1 MQQKERQWLF
11 ELLGRIASGFVSIV
25 GQHCEIVVYDF
36 ADLEHA
42 VVSVAGNLTGRKPGA
57 PVPDLDFIRTS
68 LTNDSPDE
76 FNYTTREDQQ
86 FLSSTIWV
94 RDPEGEIIGALGIN
108 MDYEHILQMKS
119 IVDSLTAVFQ
129 EKSDLLI
136 SNTFA
141 RDLDEL
147 LRNTVQQFL
156 QQEAVHSI
164 DDLTLQEKQNLI
176 EVVEQ
181 RGLFKVRGAAQKLA
195 DMLNVSRASIYNYRA
210 VAAESQET

>member
-1 MQQKERQWLF
+1 
-11 ELLGRIASGFVSIV
+11 
-25 GQHCEIVVYDF
+25 
-36 ADLEHA
+36 
-42 VVSVAGNLTGRKPGA
+42 
-57 PVPDLDFIRTS
+57 
-68 LTNDSPDE
+68 
-76 FNYTTREDQQ
+76 
-86 FLSSTIWV
+86 
-94 RDPEGEIIGALGIN
+94 

>member
-42 VVSVAGNLTGRKPGA
+42 VVSVAGNLTDRQPGA

-176 EVVEQ
+176 EIVEQ